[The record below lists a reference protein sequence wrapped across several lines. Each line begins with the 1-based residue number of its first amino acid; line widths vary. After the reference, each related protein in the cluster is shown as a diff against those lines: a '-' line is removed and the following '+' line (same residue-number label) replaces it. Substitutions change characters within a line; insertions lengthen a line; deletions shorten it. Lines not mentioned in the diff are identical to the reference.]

1 VAGRGAAAHR
11 PPALAVRLGRG
22 PLVGIVAG
30 LLLVGTF
37 VDRTRPGPAAPS
49 GAAEEASVMPTAAPA
64 SALSS
69 TFYCAG
75 ATVSAAGANAGS
87 VVVANP
93 RNQEARGSVTV
104 FTTNAPPRVVP
115 LAVAPASVAE
125 VSLGQLGVGIAAAA
139 VVDLQAGQ
147 VAAELSVSGPQAD
160 GGVTPCASSGSGQW
174 YFADAS
180 TARDASLLLSL
191 FNPFPED
198 AIADMSFG
206 SDQGRAAPGD
216 LQGVVV
222 PARSLV
228 VLDIGEQVRRRESIA
243 TALTVRTGRLVA
255 TQTLG
260 RTAPGRAG
268 TSVTLGAPSLA
279 PLSYFPDGLTA
290 DGIVERYSVYNPG
303 PREAEVTLEV
313 NLDEGVAE
321 PFEIRVPAGD
331 RVTVTL
337 NEEARIPK
345 GVGHSTTVRS
355 SNGVSIAVTR
365 TVEAAAPTRSGRADT
380 LGARRASKRWIFPAG
395 GTSQS
400 VDEVVVVQNPGT
412 TPASVS
418 LTGLTGGQEVAFPQ
432 FQGVTIEPGRRQV
445 FRIGDALRRAPLP
458 VVVNA
463 SSEVVAERAVYLTGR
478 TGGLSAVMGI
488 PLE

>member
-1 VAGRGAAAHR
+1 M
-11 PPALAVRLGRG
+11 RLGRA

-30 LLLVGTF
+30 LLLVGAF
-37 VDRTRPGPAAPS
+37 VDRTQPGPAAPS
-49 GAAEEASVMPTAAPA
+49 GAAEEASAMPTAAPA

-75 ATVSAAGANAGS
+75 ATLTAAGTTAGS

-93 RNQEARGSVTV
+93 RNREARGSVTV
-104 FTTNAPPRVVP
+104 ITTNAPPRVVP
-115 LAVAPASVAE
+115 LVIAPSSVAE
-125 VSLGQLGVGIAAAA
+125 VSLGQLGPGIAAAA
-139 VVDLQAGQ
+139 VVDLQSGQ
-147 VAAELSVSGPQAD
+147 VAAELSVSGPQGSD
-160 GGVTPCASSGSGQW
+160 VTPCASSGSGRW

-198 AIADMSFG
+198 AIADLSF
-206 SDQGRAAPGD
+206 SSEQGRAAPGD

-222 PARSLV
+222 PAGTLV

-255 TQTLG
+255 VQTMG

-268 TSVTLGAPSLA
+268 VSVTLGAPSLA
-279 PLSYFPDGLTA
+279 PVWYFPDGLATT
-290 DGIVERYSVYNPG
+290 GVVERYSLYNPG
-303 PREAEVTLEV
+303 SREAEVALEV

-331 RVTVTL
+331 RITITF

-355 SNGVSIAVTR
+355 ANGVPIAATR
-365 TVEAAAPTRSGRADT
+365 TVEAATPTRSGRTDT
-380 LGARRASKRWIFPAG
+380 LGARRAAKRWLFPAG
-395 GTSQS
+395 GTTQI
-400 VDEVVVVQNPGT
+400 VGQTVVVQNTGT
-412 TPASVS
+412 QPASVS
-418 LTGLTGGQEVAFPQ
+418 LAGLAQGQEIPLPQ
-432 FQGVTIEPGRRQV
+432 YQGVTIEAGRRQA
-445 FRIGDALRRAPLP
+445 FGIGDALRRAPMA
-458 VVVNA
+458 VVV
-463 SSEVVAERAVYLTGR
+463 SSTSEVVAERAIYVTGR
-478 TGGLSAVMGI
+478 SGLSAVVGI

>member
-1 VAGRGAAAHR
+1 
-11 PPALAVRLGRG
+11 LGRG
-22 PLVGIVAG
+22 PLIGIIAG
-30 LLLVGTF
+30 LLLVGAF

-49 GAAEEASVMPTAAPA
+49 GAAEEASATPTAAPA

-75 ATVSAAGANAGS
+75 ATVSAAGTTTSS

-104 FTTNAPPRVVP
+104 ITTNASPRVVP
-115 LAVAPASVAE
+115 LVVAPSSVTE
-125 VSLGQLGVGIAAAA
+125 VSLGQLGPGIAAAA
-139 VVDLQAGQ
+139 VVDLQSGQ
-147 VAAELSVSGPQAD
+147 VAAELSVSGGPQAD
-160 GGVTPCASSGSGQW
+160 SDVTPCASSGSGRW

-198 AIADMSFG
+198 AIADLSF
-206 SDQGRAAPGD
+206 SSEQGRAAPGD

-222 PARSLV
+222 PARTLV

-260 RTAPGRAG
+260 RTLPGRAG
-268 TSVTLGAPSLA
+268 VSVTLGAPSLA
-279 PLSYFPDGLTA
+279 PLWYFPDGLA
-290 DGIVERYSVYNPG
+290 ANGVAERYSLYNPG
-303 PREAEVTLEV
+303 TREAEVTLDV

-321 PFEIRVPAGD
+321 PFEIRIPAGD
-331 RVTVTL
+331 RVTVTF
-337 NEEARIPK
+337 NDEARIPK

-355 SNGVSIAVTR
+355 ANGVPIAATR
-365 TVEAAAPTRSGRADT
+365 TVEASVPSRSGRADT
-380 LGARRASKRWIFPAG
+380 LGARRASKRWLFPSG
-395 GTSQS
+395 GTSQT
-400 VDEVVVVQNPGT
+400 VDELVVVQNTGT

-418 LTGLTGGQEVAFPQ
+418 LAGLTDGQEVAFPQ
-432 FQGVTIEPGRRQV
+432 FQGVTIEPGRRQT

-463 SSEVVAERAVYLTGR
+463 TSEVVAERGVYVTGR
-478 TGGLSAVMGI
+478 PGLSAVVGI

>member
-1 VAGRGAAAHR
+1 MT
-11 PPALAVRLGRG
+11 LGRA

-30 LLLVGTF
+30 LLLVGAL

-49 GAAEEASVMPTAAPA
+49 GAAEEASAMPTAAPA

-75 ATVSAAGANAGS
+75 ATITAAGTSASS

-104 FTTNAPPRVVP
+104 ITTNAPPRAVP
-115 LAVAPASVAE
+115 LVVAPSSVAE
-125 VSLGQLGVGIAAAA
+125 VSLGQLGPGIAAAA
-139 VVDLQAGQ
+139 VVDLQSGQ
-147 VAAELSVSGPQAD
+147 VAAELSVSGPQGD
-160 GGVTPCASSGSGQW
+160 GDVTPCASSGSGQW

-198 AIADMSFG
+198 AIADLSF
-206 SDQGRAAPGD
+206 SSEQGRAAPGD

-222 PARSLV
+222 PARTLV

-243 TALTVRTGRLVA
+243 TALTLRTGRVVA

-268 TSVTLGAPSLA
+268 VSVTLGAPSLA
-279 PLSYFPDGLTA
+279 PVWYFPDGLAT
-290 DGIVERYSVYNPG
+290 DGVVERYSLYNPG
-303 PREAEVTLEV
+303 RREAEVALEV

-331 RVTVTL
+331 RVTVTF
-337 NEEARIPK
+337 NDEARIPK

-355 SNGVSIAVTR
+355 ANGVPIAATR
-365 TVEAAAPTRSGRADT
+365 TVEAATPTRSGRADT
-380 LGARRASKRWIFPAG
+380 LGARRASKRWLFPAG
-395 GTSQS
+395 GTTQIM
-400 VDEVVVVQNPGT
+400 EELVVVQNTGT
-412 TPASVS
+412 QPASVS
-418 LTGLTGGQEVAFPQ
+418 LAGLAEGQEVALPQ

-445 FRIGDALRRAPLP
+445 FRIGDALRRTPLA

-463 SSEVVAERAVYLTGR
+463 TSEVVAERAIHVTGR
-478 TGGLSAVMGI
+478 SGLSAVVGI